1 MASEQDD
8 SLLIV
13 VAPAQATIVAEQEA
27 YAAAA
32 EHLMKEESSQ
42 QPFTQLQAMGARL
55 VGEFR
60 QAVLD
65 RQDTEKRWL
74 QDLRQYKGQ
83 YDPDIEAK
91 LKGRSKS
98 FVRKTR
104 VKVKTT
110 DSRVADML
118 FPAGGEKNW
127 EIGPTPEPTISPLQ
141 KQQVQQLLMQ
151 QRQQMAMAAQ
161 MQAQQQGQAAQPVQL
176 PPISESE
183 IRAAIIELTK
193 ESSKR
198 MAKVIEDQLIEA
210 NYKKACIKAIH
221 SGHLYGT
228 GIIKGPLIERR
239 VRTQYQR
246 TEKGWENVSV
256 EYITPFVDWV
266 PVWRFYPDMHA
277 SDLQDCRYVYE
288 LHRMTLADMADLA
301 RRKSFNRVAIQA
313 HVEANPNGS
322 KSLIEQTDTE
332 LKQIG
337 LRNTTQADPGGTY
350 EVLERWGW
358 LSGRELQE
366 AGVNV
371 PAERV
376 TEAFFSNVWLLP
388 SGEVIKAVL
397 QPINGVT
404 WPYHIYYFDKDET
417 SIFGEGIPSIMRD
430 DQDMLNAGTRMILDN
445 AGLTAGPMFEV
456 FPHLLSGTDDP
467 KVMAPW
473 KVFMRSAASPEQ
485 RAVRVIDVPS
495 KLNEMM
501 AIVNKFELNA
511 DETTA
516 IPRYMTG
523 DNVTSGAAST
533 MGGMSML
540 MGAANIVLKD
550 LVSSW
555 DEVTKSFIKSMHH
568 WNMQFHK
575 DDSIKGDFDI
585 HARGSS
591 SMVAREVRAQQ
602 LENFAAQTANPMDAP
617 FVKRDK
623 LLRLRAEV
631 VELSDVVR
639 TEDELNSD
647 PTAKMQQE
655 MAMQA
660 QRLQLAQ
667 AEAAVLKAQADS
679 ARAMAD
685 AERSRAQVALLRAEA
700 VDRKVESVF
709 AALQA
714 AGIAVQQ
721 PLVAAA
727 GDEIL
732 RSAGWQDETPDP
744 SIAQISN
751 LPVAPGQAQPM
762 PQPEGTVQPDTGRAG
777 VRQGIETARID

>member
-1 MASEQDD
+1 MGSEV
-8 SLLIV
+8 LIV
-13 VAPAQATIVAEQEA
+13 EVLPEAVPPVASTIQADQEA

-32 EHLMKEESSQ
+32 EHLMREEESK
-42 QPFTQLQAMGARL
+42 PYTELQALGATL
-55 VGEFR
+55 IGEFN

-65 RQDTEKRWL
+65 RRSTEERWL
-74 QDLRQYKGQ
+74 KDLRQYKGR
-83 YDPDIEAK
+83 YDPDTEAK
-91 LKGRSKS
+91 LANRSKA

-127 EIGPTPEPTISPLQ
+127 DIQPTPEPTISEQQ
-141 KQQVQQLLMQ
+141 KQEVIQTLSQ
-151 QRQQMAMAAQ
+151 QRALAAQQMAAQ
-161 MQAQQQGQAAQPVQL
+161 GGQPQQA
-176 PPISESE
+176 PPIQESE
-183 IRAAIIELTK
+183 IRAAVLEVAK
-193 ESSKR
+193 EAAKR
-198 MAKVIEDQLIEA
+198 MAKVIEDQLVEA
-210 NYKKACIKAIH
+210 NYKKACLKAIH

-239 VRTQYQR
+239 VRTQYAR
-246 TEKGWENVSV
+246 ESGAWKTVSV

-288 LHRMTLADMADLA
+288 LHRMTMADMASLA
-301 RRKSFNRVAIQA
+301 RRKSFNGEAIRA
-313 HVEANPNGS
+313 HVLANPDGS
-322 KSLIEQTDTE
+322 QRLVDQTDSE
-332 LKQIG
+332 IRRIG
-337 LRNTTQADPGGTY
+337 MREVTQGKTGGTY

-358 LSGRELQE
+358 LSGRQLNE
-366 AGVNV
+366 AGVSV
-371 PAERV
+371 PEDRMA
-376 TEAFFSNVWLLP
+376 EAFFSNVWLLP
-388 SGEVIKAVL
+388 DGNVIKAVL
-397 QPINGVT
+397 QPIDGVT

-417 SIFGEGIPSIMRD
+417 SIFGEGIPSVMRD
-430 DQDMLNAGTRMILDN
+430 DQEMLNAGTRMILDN
-445 AGLTAGPMFEV
+445 AGITSGPMFEV
-456 FPHLLSGTDDP
+456 FPHLLQSTEDP
-467 KVMAPW
+467 RVMAPW
-473 KVFMRSAASPEQ
+473 KVFLRSAANPEQ
-485 RAVRVIDVPS
+485 RAVRPIEVPN
-495 KLNEMM
+495 KLGEMM

-523 DNVTSGAAST
+523 ENVNTGAAST

-575 DDSIKGDFDI
+575 DDSIKGDFDA

-602 LENFAAQTANPMDAP
+602 LEQFAAQTANPMDAP
-617 FVKRDK
+617 YVKRDT
-623 LLRLRAEV
+623 LLRMRAEV
-631 VELSDVVR
+631 VELSNVVR
-639 TEDELNSD
+639 TDEEVKGD
-647 PTAKMQQE
+647 PMAKMQQE
-655 MAMQA
+655 LAMRA
-660 QRLQLAQ
+660 QQLQLAE
-667 AEAAVLKAQADS
+667 AEAKVARMNAETQRIAAETARSQAQSALLKA
-679 ARAMAD
+679 
-685 AERSRAQVALLRAEA
+685 EA
-700 VDRKVESVF
+700 TDRKVESVF

-721 PLVAAA
+721 PLIAAA

-732 RSAGWQDETPDP
+732 RSAGWTDATPDP

-751 LPVAPGQAQPM
+751 LPVAPGQEQPM
-762 PQPEGTVQPDTGRAG
+762 PVLDGGVNPATGMEG